1 MIIKTLNLLISIF
14 IVFYAWGNMAYAC
27 PACYIGSGSG
37 NKRDNKPLTDLRKIY
52 EEKGKDA
59 LPYIREALKTGT
71 DPLVIKRAAN
81 YLVVLNDTESIPQ
94 MENML
99 LDLIKR
105 VAFTTFGLGIPEFR
119 SRLAV
124 AHALIKFGPT
134 TVGDRIWEKYDRL
147 DWKRKDEVPY
157 ILNALKDPRL
167 DERMITILNKAEDHQ
182 LMLGALEVLA
192 IGGSAKDLPY
202 LESMATEW
210 RNKGTGTGTNPRP
223 DAQEIDYMPLTIRA
237 DNAIYLIKRRNR

>member
-1 MIIKTLNLLISIF
+1 MRTKFFNLLLSIF
-14 IVFYAWGNMAYAC
+14 ILFYAWENIAGAC

-37 NKRDNKPLTDLRKIY
+37 NVRDNKPLADLRKIY
-52 EEKGKDA
+52 EEKGKEA

-105 VAFTTFGLGIPEFR
+105 VTLTTFGLGTPEFQ

-157 ILNALKDPRL
+157 ILNALQDPNL

-182 LMLGALEVLA
+182 LMLWALEVLA

-237 DNAIYLIKRRNR
+237 DNAIFLIKRRNR

>member
-1 MIIKTLNLLISIF
+1 MRTKIINLLLSIF
-14 IVFYAWGNMAYAC
+14 ILFYAWENIAGAC
-27 PACYIGSGSG
+27 PACSIGSGAV
-37 NKRDNKPLTDLRKIY
+37 KERDNKPLADLRKIY
-52 EEKGKDA
+52 EEKGKGA
-59 LPYIREALKTGT
+59 LLYIRAVLKTGT

-81 YLVVLNDTESIPQ
+81 YLVVLNDTVSIPQ

-105 VAFTTFGLGIPEFR
+105 VALTTFGLGTPEFQ

-134 TVGDRIWEKYDRL
+134 TVGDQIWEKYDRL

-157 ILNALKDPRL
+157 ILNALQDPNL
-167 DERMITILNKAEDHQ
+167 DERMITILNKAENHQ

-192 IGGSAKDLPY
+192 IGGSAKALPY
-202 LESMATEW
+202 LESKAKEW
-210 RNKGTGTGTNPRP
+210 RNKGAETGTNPRP
-223 DAQEIDYMPLTIRA
+223 DAQAIDYMPLTIRT
-237 DNAIYLIKRRNR
+237 DNAILFIKRRNR